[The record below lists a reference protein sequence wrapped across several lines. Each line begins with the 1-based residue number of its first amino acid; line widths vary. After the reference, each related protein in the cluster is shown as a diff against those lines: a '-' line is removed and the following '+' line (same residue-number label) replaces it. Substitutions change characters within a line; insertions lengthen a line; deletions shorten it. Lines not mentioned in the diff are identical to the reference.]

1 MDSGI
6 HLQNTFKTYTYDL
19 DKCVPPSETIAN
31 VQGKLHE
38 IGIDL
43 LQNLVRIDTG
53 RLGIPVY
60 ASLCG
65 AEALRMIG
73 TKKQMGKGCTPEQA
87 QASAL
92 MELVERFS
100 FFSFIRGSSLTKVA
114 YHNVKGEALSLD
126 YIPLSVYDP
135 EPSDERNRTCFE
147 GLPLSWVPA
156 FDLIGE
162 KDILLPIDWFYLIHE
177 YNGPAA
183 GNSQEE
189 ALLQGLCEVVER
201 HVSSI
206 ITHEKRRT
214 PRITPDS
221 VKDPAGRELLR
232 KFDRNGIKF
241 YLKDFSLNTGIPTVG
256 AHAYDPSTFPDSSEI
271 IFTAGTTTSPEKSLI
286 RALTEVAQLAGD
298 FNHRTSYRP
307 TLPKFK
313 DLEEASYITA
323 STESIDLHSLP
334 DLSNT
339 NFRREIFSSAAA
351 LKGIG
356 LNAFAVEM
364 THPQIRTPVVYV
376 IIPGAHFMDRTR
388 GNRISYHAS
397 RLASHLS
404 DEEEATAEMKRIVEL
419 FPERYEVHFFLGYV
433 YERKGWT
440 KEALA
445 HFEKALVM
453 NPARADV
460 ATLYCHIGMAYR
472 AEENFSKALEILETA
487 REHDGSLKEIY
498 QQLGF
503 CYFKVGKYEKAI
515 EQFEKALEI
524 DPGSAMDYANI
535 GANVKAMGNDALA
548 MSIYEIALEID
559 PGLEFAR
566 SQLDEIRAAQRS

>member
-1 MDSGI
+1 MNSGI
-6 HLQNTFKTYTYDL
+6 HLHNTFKTYTYDL
-19 DKCVPPSETIAN
+19 DKLVSPSETIN
-31 VQGKLHE
+31 QVQGKLHE
-38 IGIDL
+38 IGIDV
-43 LQNLVRIDTG
+43 LQRLVRIDTG

-65 AEALRMIG
+65 TDAVRMIG

-100 FFSFIRGSSLTKVA
+100 FFSFIRESSLAKAA
-114 YHNVKGEALSLD
+114 YRNLRRDTLSFD

-135 EPSDERNRTCFE
+135 DPFDERNRTCFE

-156 FDLIGE
+156 FDLIAE
-162 KDILLPIDWFYLIHE
+162 KEILIPIDWFYLIHE

-201 HVSSI
+201 HVSSV
-206 ITHEKRRT
+206 ITREKRKT
-214 PRITPDS
+214 PMIDPNS

-232 KFDRNGIKF
+232 KFERNGIKVCF
-241 YLKDFSLNTGIPTVG
+241 KDFSLDTGSPTIGVL
-256 AHAYDPSTFPDSSEI
+256 AYDPSTFPDSSEI

-286 RALTEVAQLAGD
+286 RALTEVVQLAGE
-298 FNHRTSYRP
+298 FKHKTTYRP

-313 DLEEASYITA
+313 NLEEASYITA
-323 STESIDLHSLP
+323 SSECVDLHSLP

-339 NFRREIFSSAAA
+339 NFRQEIFSSAAA
-351 LKGIG
+351 LKRIG
-356 LNAFAVEM
+356 LNVFAVET
-364 THPQIRTPVVYV
+364 THPQIGIPVVYV
-376 IIPGAHFMDRTR
+376 IVPGAHFMDRTL

-397 RLASHLS
+397 RLAAQLS
-404 DEEEATAEMKRIVEL
+404 DEEQAIAEMKRIVKL
-419 FPERYEVHFFLGYV
+419 FPDRYEVHFFLGYA
-433 YERKGWT
+433 YERKGWSR
-440 KEALA
+440 EALS
-445 HFEKALVM
+445 HFEKALGM
-453 NPARADV
+453 NPARADL

-472 AEENFSKALEILETA
+472 AEGNFPKALEMLEIA
-487 REHDGSLKEIY
+487 REHDHSLKEIY

-503 CYFKVGKYEKAI
+503 CYFKLGKYEKAI

-566 SQLDEIRAAQRS
+566 SQLNVIRAAQR